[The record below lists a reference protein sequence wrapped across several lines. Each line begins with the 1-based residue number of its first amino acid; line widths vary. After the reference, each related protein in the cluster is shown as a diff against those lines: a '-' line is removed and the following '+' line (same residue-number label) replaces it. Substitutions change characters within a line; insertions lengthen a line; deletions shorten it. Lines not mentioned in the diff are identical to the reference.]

1 MIRYSEELIDE
12 IRSSNDIIDV
22 VSSYVTL
29 QKKGRSYFGL
39 CPFHKEKSPSFAVS
53 ADKQIFHCFG
63 CGAGGNVI
71 HFISKIE
78 GLDFKDTLEF
88 LADRSGITLPTSNDA
103 EDSKKEELRAKVFD
117 INKEAAQF
125 FHENLYKPTSK
136 DAQEYVKKR
145 KLDNKTLKAF
155 QIGYS
160 NPSYNE
166 LYNYLKQKGF
176 TDEQILASRL
186 VNKTEN
192 GKMIDS
198 FRGRFMIPIQDVKG
212 IVIAFGGRVLD
223 DSKPKYINSPETI
236 AYSKGRHLF
245 GLNVA
250 KKYDTSRL
258 LVVEGYMDAISLYQR
273 GITNVVA
280 SLRYSAYRKPRQT
293 S

>member
-1 MIRYSEELIDE
+1 MVRYSDELIDE

-22 VSSYVTL
+22 ISGYVTL

-78 GLDFKDTLEF
+78 GLDFKDTIEF
-88 LADRSGITLPTSNDA
+88 LADRSGITLPTSTSI
-103 EDSKKEELRAKVFD
+103 EDTKKDELRAKVFE
-117 INKEAAQF
+117 INMIAAQYY
-125 FHENLYKPTSK
+125 HENLYKPTSK
-136 DAQEYVKKR
+136 EAQDYVKKR

-155 QIGYS
+155 MIGYA
-160 NPSYNE
+160 NPSYTD

-176 TDEQILASRL
+176 NDEQILASRL

-198 FRGRFMIPIQDVKG
+198 FRRKV
-212 IVIAFGGRVLD
+212 
-223 DSKPKYINSPETI
+223 
-236 AYSKGRHLF
+236 
-245 GLNVA
+245 
-250 KKYDTSRL
+250 YDTNIRCSRQ
-258 LVVEGYMDAISLYQR
+258 GNCIW
-273 GITNVVA
+273 
-280 SLRYSAYRKPRQT
+280 RKSFR
-293 S
+293 